1 MIWEDRELLAKL
13 TLLITA
19 TAPLAMC
26 IMDRIA
32 SAANQQNSALRLIA
46 TGERL
51 QRRADGMSGAVVGGE
66 VPASGP
72 LSLPHSER

>member
-1 MIWEDRELLAKL
+1 VIREDRELSAKL

-32 SAANQQNSALRLIA
+32 SAAERQNSALLLIA
-46 TGERL
+46 AGERL
-51 QRRADGMSGAVVGGE
+51 PRRADGISGAVVEGE

-72 LSLPHSER
+72 LTLLHSEP